1 MKLVAC
7 SLQLENQYILMTG
20 KIYPLAVLGIQQ
32 PLAVLVL
39 KPHCIM
45 IPLRHLISLHI
56 KC

>member
-20 KIYPLAVLGIQQ
+20 KIYPLAVLGIQR

-39 KPHCIM
+39 NSLIIDSFSTERHHCNWF
-45 IPLRHLISLHI
+45 
-56 KC
+56 